1 MSIIS
6 SHGTRLVT
14 GIGALAIAGSVAAG
28 SGAAAAPKGDDHHAV
43 RELRHELRDQSKP
56 EREAIVALRKSMA
69 EEYAK
74 DEPDYERMRAL
85 QAEIDG
91 HEARIATMRQE
102 AFVAMHDTLTPEQ
115 RRRVADNMAAGPKG
129 DKKGKRGEKPEK
141 GKKDKKGEDRLTPKA
156 GGKFGA
162 AGDFDRKPDS
172 PKPKP
177 TVEGPETVKA
187 NGGGKGKSPAKRG
200 RKAT

>member
-6 SHGTRLVT
+6 ILGTRLVT

-129 DKKGKRGEKPEK
+129 DKKGKK
-141 GKKDKKGEDRLTPKA
+141 GKK
-156 GGKFGA
+156 
-162 AGDFDRKPDS
+162 
-172 PKPKP
+172 
-177 TVEGPETVKA
+177 
-187 NGGGKGKSPAKRG
+187 
-200 RKAT
+200 